1 MMKTSMERLFL
12 LLAVL
17 LCCFLIASSEGKQE
31 KAINILPDDFL
42 SQLDKAASSVDQST
56 YSVCSNREWTNS
68 NDQDD
73 NFIHVSC
80 HSVYEV
86 CGTTLMYM
94 SSALNLSL
102 SLRISGDSNGT
113 NNSHSNPAKAYGYGF
128 IMVSV
133 ISMLSLLGLVLVPC
147 LNEENPLGQLISRYL
162 LTMLTAM
169 GVSALLCDVL
179 FELLPT
185 IFHISHDHPHD
196 NDHVQ
201 GEITHNEAIWKATGI
216 AAGVFAFYLLELIL
230 HSLIN
235 TAAKK
240 NKTEAIVRSAIV
252 GDRRPLIS
260 TCNGETNMETR
271 RVNNNTKTFCQKVCS
286 FRQVRPLA
294 WIILIGDLMHNAAD
308 GIALGV
314 AVSQSLAL
322 GLSTA
327 FAIGLHE
334 IPHEMADF
342 GILVKSGLH
351 WVTALMFN
359 FLSSLTAIV
368 GFFIGVAI
376 STNSA
381 TSKEWLL
388 AIAAGSFLYIALA
401 DLLPELRLDSSHN
414 HDSSSPEHESHLNHY
429 TCCQKTAHCSVILIG
444 FSLAFAVLLAV
455 SLNEERLNKI
465 FA

>member
-1 MMKTSMERLFL
+1 MERSALLCL
-12 LLAVL
+12 LLS
-17 LCCFLIASSEGKQE
+17 CFLIVSSESNEE
-31 KAINILPDDFL
+31 KPINVPDKLFV
-42 SQLDKAASSVDQST
+42 SELDKAASSVDQST
-56 YSVCSNREWTNS
+56 YSACSNEWTNS
-68 NDQDD
+68 NEQDD
-73 NFIHVSC
+73 IHVSC

-94 SSALNLSL
+94 SSVLNLSL

>member
-1 MMKTSMERLFL
+1 MSFAAFPYL
-12 LLAVL
+12 LLL
-17 LCCFLIASSEGKQE
+17 LLFCAYLTTGEDTKDT
-31 KAINILPDDFL
+31 PDLSISDELFV
-42 SQLDKAASSVDQST
+42 SQLDKAATFVDRST
-56 YSVCSNREWTNS
+56 YSVCSNGKWTDS